1 MAEIRCP
8 MCGKPN
14 PDHLEVCQHCQARL
28 KPLVSPPGSASDSEL
43 PDWLRDM
50 GAEEETA
57 PSEDEA
63 TEWLARLQGEEDQGE
78 SEPEMPAA
86 PADRTDS
93 APEAEE
99 DDWLG
104 QIRSLDEENEETE
117 PPPAQQATPSQP
129 EDHPPDWLDQLSEI
143 GDYEEGEE
151 ELDTLESRV
160 ETPADEEGDRLPE
173 WLNDMGETEEA
184 EPSMPESRV
193 ETPSAPEEDQFP
205 DWLDESAQEEQ
216 EDIPESRVET
226 PSGDEEEETPDWIRE
241 MEQAD
246 EEAEAEMGESFEAEQ
261 FPEAGDE
268 DLPDWLSDSDEQEEA
283 LPDEQAPADADLP
296 AWALAEEDVPSEEAP
311 SPTPEGAQ
319 AFEDLEPSIE
329 EEEDMPD
336 WLTSMANETPSEP
349 ATVSEEP
356 TPAESEDDELDWSKP
371 IGLEQEA
378 DEESF
383 ELYDDIPDWLSGEED
398 EEAAE
403 GLTKPE
409 TEEPDWL
416 QSIGTEAQADLIPDE
431 ESLSVSPFT
440 EDALEDE
447 MFDSQNLADLFEADQ
462 EPVAEGGEEDSDL
475 APTDL
480 PDWLQAMRPVETSEE
495 DEPEAVGRGVA
506 VNTGPLAGLRGV
518 LLAEP
523 EIAKIKKP
531 PTFSAKLEVTREQRQ
546 HLRILEDLL
555 ASEGKASPV
564 AKTAPVSSQRFL
576 RWIIGLILFLV
587 IALAVIGAG
596 QGANLSQGALPIEV
610 SDAYNQIE
618 SLSSGDPVMISFD
631 YEPGM
636 AGEME
641 TVASGLI
648 DHLMDKEAH
657 LTLVSTSP
665 TGPALASHLVDR
677 FKETYGYASGN
688 QFINLGYVPGGAS
701 GLLGFAKIPQRVTPL
716 SYDGMNAWATTPL
729 ANVNTLADF
738 NLVIVIT
745 DTPNTARAW
754 IEQVQPRIEGV
765 PFILATSAQAEP
777 ILRPYYGGRDAQV
790 QGLVS
795 GIPGGSAYEQAL
807 NKPSVASSYRN
818 TLGFG
823 LMTAILAIAL
833 GGAVNLVMTINK
845 QNKPEEQRG
854 TA

>member
-1 MAEIRCP
+1 
-8 MCGKPN
+8 
-14 PDHLEVCQHCQARL
+14 
-28 KPLVSPPGSASDSEL
+28 
-43 PDWLRDM
+43 M
-50 GAEEETA
+50 GAEEEA
-57 PSEDEA
+57 PQAEDEA
-63 TEWLARLQGEEDQGE
+63 TEWLARLQDEEDAGE

-86 PADRTDS
+86 PADQTPS
-93 APEAEE
+93 VPEAEE

-104 QIRSLDEENEETE
+104 QIRSLDEEDEETE
-117 PPPAQQATPSQP
+117 PPPAQPATPSQP
-129 EDHPPDWLDQLSEI
+129 EDHPPDWLDQLGEI

-160 ETPADEEGDRLPE
+160 ETPADEEGDRLPD
-173 WLNDMGETEEA
+173 WLSDTEEA
-184 EPSMPESRV
+184 EEAEPNIPESRV

-216 EDIPESRVET
+216 QDMPESRVET
-226 PSGDEEEETPDWIRE
+226 PSGDEEETPDWIRE

-246 EEAEAEMGESFEAEQ
+246 EEAEAEMGESFEEEKA
-261 FPEAGDE
+261 PEAGDE
-268 DLPDWLSDSDEQEEA
+268 DLPDWLSNFDEQEEEA
-283 LPDEQAPADADLP
+283 LPDEQAPADTDLP
-296 AWALAEEDVPSEEAP
+296 AWALAEEDAPPEEP
-311 SPTPEGAQ
+311 PGPTPEGAQ
-319 AFEDLEPSIE
+319 AFEDLEPSID

-336 WLTSMANETPSEP
+336 WLTSMADETASEP

-356 TPAESEDDELDWSKP
+356 TPAEPEDEELDWSKP
-371 IGLEQEA
+371 IGREHEP

-398 EEAAE
+398 EEAEE
-403 GLTKPE
+403 GLPE
-409 TEEPDWL
+409 PEAEEPDWL

-431 ESLSVSPFT
+431 ESVSVSPFA

-462 EPVAEGGEEDSDL
+462 EPVSEGGEEDSDL
-475 APTDL
+475 APSDL
-480 PDWLQAMRPVETSEE
+480 PDWLQAMRPVETGEE
-495 DEPEAVGRGVA
+495 DEPEAVGGGVA

-555 ASEGKASPV
+555 ASEGSASPV
-564 AKTAPVSSQRFL
+564 AEAAPASSQRFL

-596 QGANLSQGALPIEV
+596 QGANPSQSPLPIEI

-648 DHLMDKEAH
+648 DHLMAKEAH

-677 FKETYGYASGN
+677 FKETYGYTSGN

-765 PFILATSAQAEP
+765 PFILVTSAQAEP
-777 ILRPYYGGRDAQV
+777 ILRPYYGGGDAQV

-795 GIPGGSAYEQAL
+795 GIPGGSAYAQAL
-807 NKPSVASSYRN
+807 NKPSLASSYRN

-833 GGAVNLVMTINK
+833 GGAVNLVMYINK
-845 QNKPEEQRG
+845 QNTPEEQRG